1 MKINEAKQTEVVRHI
16 QETFSNYEK
25 QTQNRRDRMTRI
37 YKSVSTFDNQ
47 RLQPRETT
55 FKVNKAHEIENR
67 ILPRI
72 MSKQPKPIVSYCND
86 DYLDNPN
93 IDINELT
100 DAVEDR
106 LEDIYEKQ
114 DMIESLRHRARA

>member
-1 MKINEAKQTEVVRHI
+1 KINQAKQSEVVRHI
-16 QETFSNYEK
+16 QDTFSNYE
-25 QTQNRRDRMTRI
+25 TQSQQRRDRMTRI

-86 DYLDNPN
+86 DYLSDPN
-93 IDINELT
+93 IN
-100 DAVEDR
+100 
-106 LEDIYEKQ
+106 
-114 DMIESLRHRARA
+114 

>member
-1 MKINEAKQTEVVRHI
+1 MKINESKQTDIVKHV

-25 QTQNRRDRMTRI
+25 QTQNRRERMTRI
-37 YKSVSTFDNQ
+37 YKSISTFDNP
-47 RLQPRETT
+47 RLQQRETN
-55 FKVNKAHEIENR
+55 FKINKAHEIENR

-86 DYLDNPN
+86 DYLENPN

-106 LEDIYEKQ
+106 LENIYEKQ
-114 DMIESLRHRARA
+114 DMIESLRHRAKA